1 MTLSVIIC
9 VYNTRI
15 EYFES
20 CLRSLRAESIGEELE
35 ICVVDDGSSVD
46 YSSLVEKYALKY
58 KKTENRGILAARLSG
73 IEMASGDCICFC
85 DSDDTV
91 SFDYHRPMLE
101 CIARENVDIVTND
114 WAFHTDESRYFCKRD
129 ITICSDIAVSGD
141 GVIKKFFEPCGR
153 QHSLFVLWNKVFRA
167 ELLRRAAISLA
178 ESELNRERCIYSE
191 DVALNFFAFLEARSL
206 RGIHSGYYF
215 YRIHHEQTVEVISS
229 ERLWLQ
235 VKYMA
240 KTLDIMESEL
250 RRRGLEELLPSLQ
263 SWRELMSRNHY
274 SHAKRK
280 GYTELYG
287 FIKDSYEVPLLRSAT
302 LSDGRVYTT
311 NILLPD
317 NFEEIDATLRGV
329 YCKEDNIA
337 VSCSP
342 KNSYAMRTL
351 RRLIAEGRKIVLDSA
366 SSIRIPDAK
375 ISLRSRILHNFF
387 VYLTGTVLFPKGSRL
402 REFLKAKI

>member
-9 VYNTRI
+9 VCNTKI
-15 EYFES
+15 EYFEN
-20 CLRSLRAESIGEELE
+20 CLRSLRAESIGGELE
-35 ICVVDDGSSVD
+35 ICVVDDGSSFD
-46 YSSLVEKYALKY
+46 YSPLVEKYALKY

-91 SFDYHRPMLE
+91 SFDFHRPMLE
-101 CIARENVDIVTND
+101 CIERENVDIVTND

-129 ITICSDIAVSGD
+129 VTICSDIAVAGD
-141 GVIKKFFEPCGR
+141 GVIEKFFEPCGR
-153 QHSLFVLWNKVFRA
+153 QHSLFVLWNKVFRRGPLCRAA
-167 ELLRRAAISLA
+167 ELLSK
-178 ESELNRERCIYSE
+178 SELNGERCIYSE
-191 DVALNFFAFLEARSL
+191 DVALNFFAFLEAGSL
-206 RGIHSGYYF
+206 RSVHTGYYF
-215 YRIHHEQTVEVISS
+215 YRIHPEQTVGVISS

-240 KTLDIMESEL
+240 KTFDIMEREL
-250 RRRGLEELLPSLQ
+250 RLRKFERLLPSLK
-263 SWRELMSRNHY
+263 SWRELMSRTHY

-287 FIKDSYEVPLLRSAT
+287 FIRDSYGVELLRPSRF
-302 LSDGRVYTT
+302 SDGRVYTL
-311 NILLPD
+311 NVLLPD

-329 YCKEDNIA
+329 YYKEDYIA

-342 KNSYAMRTL
+342 KNRYAVRTL
-351 RRLIAEGRKIVLDSA
+351 RRLIAEGRKIVLERT

-375 ISLRSRILHNFF
+375 ISLRNRILHNFF